1 MYSGRMG
8 FYCKSRMFLGVIVI
22 GSFFL
27 MTASVSQRDVQTLPH
42 KSMHRGGV
50 RELPAEVLSSTNL
63 ALPEVITW
71 SLPTPFDL
79 PHVQDGT
86 IKPVI
91 KASSGV
97 WCESTPTNCCAL
109 GCSCY
114 QRTPQS
120 VVNKIGNLYSQNQEL
135 YGSNPAILLQEI
147 GMGGGDPCPQQGIV
161 QHWMYA
167 DGLFLNWCDQ
177 IKPDEN
183 NPCDPPSH
191 ESARWLSPWNDNGIE
206 QMKSWISSF
215 LNSYQVRINN
225 GTLPMPS
232 RFVFD
237 TEYWPMAP
245 YWGENGITAFRDLAG
260 LNVGEEPDSRW
271 DTKVLPVFN
280 KTLKELY
287 DEAIANGMTDPIP
300 GNWAIEENHSWV
312 LWYDGIMSTMCDAA
326 MKEAFF
332 DPIQEFWPSVVCS
345 NFDTSISAD
354 GLQSIPGSPP
364 RVFRNR
370 RHQSATWFTL
380 VQRGSSDEQA
390 AEMYAVSE
398 LHLQENEEHGL
409 AWARVHRANL
419 EACIESY
426 DGFTLDEIMPWIPL
440 IGTPFVNGWDGGVEW
455 PDKWSVRNLIAM
467 FKSKGIKKFFIWSI
481 SSYESSQNW
490 REFNDLVDQVWL
502 SELNNYTINTGVS
515 ELDAISKLRI
525 SDWNW
530 KEEHA
535 ADVLS
540 ITSENTSSGYEIECD
555 LQFETAFDCSQT
567 RGMQLMIDA
576 RLEGDLTEFGDEATL
591 AFSMQNTLTGDWVPI
606 EEVVVDVMWFD
617 MSQDKWVWEEVND
630 PSVTPIDQRRVVIH
644 VPIELSRYW
653 INELGEVNIRLAG
666 QSPNSFTLLLDA
678 ATVFETDELPFSENC
693 LSDCAPA
700 GGDGVVDLHDLLFI
714 ISEYGLTNS
723 PADVYPNCGDGEVQV
738 QDVIQVIQ
746 SWGQPCQ

>member
-1 MYSGRMG
+1 MG
-8 FYCKSRMFLGVIVI
+8 IHNKIQMFLRAFVLCSV
-22 GSFFL
+22 FL
-27 MTASVSQRDVQTLPH
+27 SMTASVSQHNAQTSLH
-42 KSMHRGGV
+42 KSIYKDKTLVG
-50 RELPAEVLSSTNL
+50 EAEALPSTNF

-71 SLPTPFDL
+71 SLPTPYSL
-79 PHVQDGT
+79 PRVQDGT

-91 KASSGV
+91 RVSAGV
-97 WCESTPTNCCAL
+97 WCQSSPVNCCAL
-109 GCSCY
+109 GCACY

-120 VVNKIGNLYSQNQEL
+120 VVNKIVNLYSSNQEL
-135 YGSNPAILLQEI
+135 YGSSPAILLQELGI
-147 GMGGGDPCPQQGIV
+147 GGGDPCPQPGIV

-206 QMKSWISSF
+206 QMKSWITSF
-215 LNSYQVRINN
+215 MNIYQVGINN
-225 GTLPMPS
+225 GTLPIPS

-260 LNVGEEPDSRW
+260 LNAGEEPDSRW

-280 KTLKELY
+280 KTLKELH

-300 GNWAIEENHSWV
+300 GNWAIEENQSWV

-332 DPIQEFWPSVVCS
+332 DSIKEFWPGVVCS
-345 NFDTSISAD
+345 NFDTSISTD
-354 GLQSIPGSPP
+354 GLQSIPGSPS

-390 AEMYAVSE
+390 AEMYSVSE
-398 LHLQENEEHGL
+398 FHLQGNEEPGL
-409 AWARVHRANL
+409 AWSRVHRANL

-426 DGFTLDEIMPWIPL
+426 GGFTMDEIIPWIPL
-440 IGTPFVNGWDGGVEW
+440 IGTPFITGWDGGVEL

-467 FKSKGIKKFFIWSI
+467 FRSKGIKKFVIWSI
-481 SSYESSQNW
+481 GSYESPQYW
-490 REFNDLVDQVWL
+490 REFNDLLDQVWL
-502 SELNNYTINTGVS
+502 SELNNYTINTGAS

-540 ITSENTSSGYEIECD
+540 LASENTSSGYEIECD
-555 LQFETAFDCSQT
+555 LQFETAYNCSQT

-576 RLEGDLTEFGDEATL
+576 RLEGDLIESGDEAAL
-591 AFSMQNTLTGDWVPI
+591 AFSMQNTMTGEWVPI

-617 MSQDKWVWEEVND
+617 ISQDKWIWEEVNE
-630 PSVTPIDQRRVVIH
+630 PSIIPIDQKRVVIH

-653 INELGEVNIRLAG
+653 ISESGEVNIRLAG
-666 QSPNSFTLLLDA
+666 QSMNQILRLR
-678 ATVFETDELPFSENC
+678 
-693 LSDCAPA
+693 A
-700 GGDGVVDLHDLLFI
+700 GVK
-714 ISEYGLTNS
+714 
-723 PADVYPNCGDGEVQV
+723 
-738 QDVIQVIQ
+738 
-746 SWGQPCQ
+746 